1 MRRCFAGVVGYNLIR
16 LCGGINTSASRR
28 GIEFRGGGNGCGEQL
43 AAAAVVS
50 AENIFRQL
58 DMISTL
64 RITPELLRQDAAEYR
79 ARAGLAT
86 TLDEAKTLFG
96 TANQLEMTADELE
109 QPVSH

>member
-1 MRRCFAGVVGYNLIR
+1 
-16 LCGGINTSASRR
+16 
-28 GIEFRGGGNGCGEQL
+28 
-43 AAAAVVS
+43 
-50 AENIFRQL
+50 
-58 DMISTL
+58 MISTL